1 MNIEWYVFCIIFV
14 INIGLDNYV
23 SVNEVFFY
31 LFKVYFL
38 KKVFIGMFYNRLMCE
53 IVFINYFCYS
63 LFYLVVVILIFKDK
77 YLMGKLLLL
86 CLFKDM

>member
-38 KKVFIGMFYNRLMCE
+38 KKKSIYWYVL
-53 IVFINYFCYS
+53 
-63 LFYLVVVILIFKDK
+63 
-77 YLMGKLLLL
+77 
-86 CLFKDM
+86 